1 MGDAYQV
8 CCICEK
14 QFPAMQSLGFADNKC
29 VDCSGPTIHTSM
41 NILASTY
48 KTSVELIARLSRSGS
63 VSHKKPE
70 GRAETPPPGQ
80 EDEHRLGRHP
90 NTAGLPGPTDTVEIT
105 EEGLE
110 ALSEGSEPESLPP
123 EALEADVPSVSSDPL
138 S

>member
-8 CCICEK
+8 CRVCEK

-29 VDCSGPTIHTSM
+29 ADCSGPVEYSPK
-41 NILASTY
+41 NVLAAPY
-48 KTSVELIARLSRSGS
+48 ITSVELIEGFSRSRL
-63 VSHKKPE
+63 VSHKEPE

-80 EDEHRLGRHP
+80 EDERRLERHP

-110 ALSEGSEPESLPP
+110 ALSEDLEPLLPP